1 MADLHANP
9 HLDLAG
15 HLLGGLDPSEER
27 AFAAHLAG
35 CEACQAELQ
44 ELSDLPG
51 LLADVPPA
59 EPLPLGLEA
68 RTFAAVEEAAA
79 EAGEAGAEGP
89 PGEVVPITQAKK
101 ARSRPPMRLLA
112 AVAAAIIVLGVGLG
126 ILTSLAQSSPAPLAR
141 VRLISAT
148 GGPAHGLAVIRS
160 TRAGLTIDM
169 TAEQLPPTSPA
180 EFYTCWLVGNGDTLA
195 HPNRVS
201 VGSFVVPGRATVRV
215 HWTTAAD
222 LRRFPRLGVTLE
234 PNNGSPS
241 HQGPKVLVGV

>member
-15 HLLGGLDPSEER
+15 YLLGGLDPAEEG
-27 AFAAHLAG
+27 AFAEHLAG

-59 EPLPLGLEA
+59 EPLPPGLEA
-68 RTFAAVEEAAA
+68 RTFAAVEGAAA
-79 EAGEAGAEGP
+79 AGTAG
-89 PGEVVPITQAKK
+89 VVPITQAKK